1 MVLFLKS
8 DKEFD
13 KQYQYGIVKD
23 NYESRDGHV
32 RKVKVECH
40 NYNEKTK
47 RTTQRGVRELV
58 IILPNGERGV
68 EVELGKLLGS
78 VIAQIKPS
86 SIDHAFFVYY
96 ENADLVYDVIRM
108 RQLSNQILHELSPND
123 SS

>member
-1 MVLFLKS
+1 M
-8 DKEFD
+8 
-13 KQYQYGIVKD
+13 
-23 NYESRDGHV
+23 
-32 RKVKVECH
+32 ECH
-40 NYNEKTK
+40 NYNEKIK

-68 EVELGKLLGS
+68 EVELGKLLES

-86 SIDHAFFVYY
+86 SIAHAFFVYY

-108 RQLSNQILHELSPND
+108 RQLSNQTLHELSPND